1 MIYRTPDLGP
11 GERAALDAIEGQRR
25 ALRFRTAEPRR
36 WLGTVRRVLAARA
49 VQGSNSIEG
58 IHVSVEDAIAVAEGE
73 ETTDPRS
80 LDSKAVAGYQRA
92 MTYVVNL
99 AGDPHYRFSADILRS
114 LHFMMTEYELDAWP
128 GRWRPG
134 PMWVRNEASGDQVY
148 AAPEADDIPAL
159 IHALVASLEETTDA
173 PPLVRAAMAHLNLVM
188 VHPFRDGN
196 GRMSRCLQTLVLA
209 REKIL
214 TPELC
219 SIEEYLGRNTQRY
232 YDVLAEVGRGSWNP
246 DGDARAWVRFCLE
259 AHYVQAA
266 SVIRR
271 LDESARIWTEI
282 ELLRDAAGLGERT
295 IAALFDA
302 AIGLQVR
309 NAGYRS
315 QLRGWDEL
323 ISNQTATADLRAMV
337 GAGLLQQRGKNR
349 GAYYVAGEQ
358 LHAVRIAAQKERLP
372 IDTSG
377 LFDPDRSVGTTR
389 LPTATSTGTK
399 R

>member
-1 MIYRTPDLGP
+1 MVYRTPELGA
-11 GERAALDAIEGQRR
+11 GERAALAAIEQQRQ

-73 ETTDPRS
+73 ETADPRS

-99 AGDPHYRFSADILRS
+99 AGDPHFRFSADILRS

-134 PMWVRNEASGDQVY
+134 PIWVRNEASGDQVY
-148 AAPEADDIPAL
+148 AAPEAEDVPDL
-159 IHALVASLEETTDA
+159 IEALVASLEETTDA

-188 VHPFRDGN
+188 IHPFRDGN

-214 TPELC
+214 APDLC

-232 YDVLAEVGRGSWNP
+232 YDVLAEVGQGSWKP
-246 DGDARAWVRFCLE
+246 EGDSRPWVRFCLE

-271 LDESARIWTEI
+271 LDESARIWGDI
-282 ELLRDAAGLGERT
+282 ELLRDDAGLGERT
-295 IAALFDA
+295 VAALFDA

-309 NAGYRS
+309 NSGYRS
-315 QLRGWDEL
+315 QLRGWSEL
-323 ISNQTATADLRAMV
+323 ISNQTASADLRAMV
-337 GAGLLQQRGKNR
+337 AAGLLEQRGKNR

-358 LHAVRIAAQKERLP
+358 LRAVRVAARRQRTP
-372 IDTSG
+372 IDTSE
-377 LFDPDRSVGTTR
+377 LFDPDRSVDTHR
-389 LPTATSTGTK
+389 
-399 R
+399 

>member
-1 MIYRTPDLGP
+1 MVYRTPELGP
-11 GERAALDAIEGQRR
+11 GEHAALDAIASQRQ

-73 ETTDPRS
+73 ETSDPRS

-99 AGDPHYRFSADILRS
+99 SDDPHFRFSPDLLRS

-134 PMWVRNEASGDQVY
+134 PIWVRDEASGDEVY
-148 AAPEADDIPAL
+148 AAPEAEDVPEL
-159 IHALVASLEETTDA
+159 IDALVVSLEESTDA

-188 VHPFRDGN
+188 IHPFRDGN

-214 TPELC
+214 SPELC
-219 SIEEYLGRNTQRY
+219 SIEEYLGRNTARY
-232 YDVLAEVGRGSWNP
+232 YAVLAEVGKGSWKP
-246 DGDARAWVRFCLE
+246 EGDARAWVRFCLE
-259 AHYVQAA
+259 AHYVQGA
-266 SVIRR
+266 SVLRR
-271 LDESARIWTEI
+271 LDESARIWGEI
-282 ELLRDAAGLGERT
+282 EKLRAGAGLPERAT
-295 IAALFDA
+295 AALFDA

-315 QLRGWDEL
+315 QLRGWSEE
-323 ISNQTATADLRAMV
+323 ISHQTATSDLRAMV
-337 GAGLLQQRGKNR
+337 TADLLRQQGKNR
-349 GAYYVAGEQ
+349 GAYYEAAEPLSQ
-358 LHAVRIAAQKERLP
+358 IRAAAQSARQP
-372 IDTSG
+372 IDTSE
-377 LFDPDRSVGTTR
+377 LFEPEVSRS
-389 LPTATSTGTK
+389 
-399 R
+399 

>member
-1 MIYRTPDLGP
+1 MAGGAIGVIYRTPELGP
-11 GERAALDAIEGQRR
+11 AEKAALDAIDGQRR

-99 AGDPHYRFSADILRS
+99 AGDQHFRFSADILRS

-134 PMWVRNEASGDQVY
+134 PIWVRDEASGDEVY
-148 AAPEADDIPAL
+148 AAPEAEDVPAL
-159 IHALVASLEETTDA
+159 IDALVASLEEASEA

-188 VHPFRDGN
+188 IHPFRDGN

-214 TPELC
+214 TPDLC

-232 YDVLAEVGRGSWNP
+232 YDVLAEVGQGSWKP
-246 DGDARAWVRFCLE
+246 GGDARAWIRFCLE

-271 LDESARIWTEI
+271 LDESGRIWSEI
-282 ELLRDAAGLGERT
+282 ERLRDDAGLGERT

-309 NAGYRS
+309 NAAYRS
-315 QLRGWDEL
+315 QLRGWDEQ
-323 ISNQTATADLRAMV
+323 ISNQTASADLRAMV
-337 GAGLLQQRGKNR
+337 AAGLLVQRGKNR
-349 GAYYVAGEQ
+349 GAYYVAADR
-358 LHAVRIAAQKERLP
+358 LRAVRTAARKERTP

-377 LFDPDRSVGTTR
+377 LFAPDRSV
-389 LPTATSTGTK
+389 STI

>member
-1 MIYRTPDLGP
+1 MVYRAPELGA
-11 GERAALDAIEGQRR
+11 GERAALAAIEQQRQ

-73 ETTDPRS
+73 ETADPRS

-99 AGDPHYRFSADILRS
+99 AGDPHFRFSAEILRS

-134 PMWVRNEASGDQVY
+134 PIWVRNDASGDQVY
-148 AAPEADDIPAL
+148 AAPEAEDVPDL
-159 IHALVASLEETTDA
+159 IEALVASLEETADA

-188 VHPFRDGN
+188 IHPFRDGN

-214 TPELC
+214 APDLC

-232 YDVLAEVGRGSWNP
+232 YDVLAEVGQGSWKP
-246 DGDARAWVRFCLE
+246 EGDSRPWVRFCLE

-271 LDESARIWTEI
+271 LDESARIWGDI
-282 ELLRDAAGLGERT
+282 ERLRDDAGLGERT

-309 NAGYRS
+309 NSGYRS
-315 QLRGWDEL
+315 QLRGWSEL
-323 ISNQTATADLRAMV
+323 ISNQTASADLRAMV
-337 GAGLLQQRGKNR
+337 AAGLLEQRGRNR
-349 GAYYVAGEQ
+349 GAFYVAGER
-358 LHAVRIAAQKERLP
+358 LRAVSVAARRQRSP

-377 LFDPDRSVGTTR
+377 LFDPDRSVGTHR
-389 LPTATSTGTK
+389 
-399 R
+399 